1 MAGPASYWLLRN
13 GLFPMLPAAA
23 GIQSAME
30 RDYDRTY
37 LLPTHDFSDATWLVA
52 RYRPEL
58 LTSTLMAMSNAWFTT
73 RYRDFDGELARAGGD
88 LSRATPVE
96 FVPGPRM
103 PRYYFAEALV
113 TIDTPLDFARHLVTR
128 PWPESVAFV
137 RHPAFTPAG
146 GEVLRVHE
154 SANSATIDVR
164 ASGRAFLVISVTP
177 HKYWQIALDG
187 RAVSPIV
194 TNLGYQ
200 GIEMPAGTHRVV
212 MRYRNPLLRIG
223 GVVTAVALLALIAA
237 ALIARRGESSDQESS
252 AFRAR

>member
-1 MAGPASYWLLRN
+1 
-13 GLFPMLPAAA
+13 
-23 GIQSAME
+23 
-30 RDYDRTY
+30 
-37 LLPTHDFSDATWLVA
+37 
-52 RYRPEL
+52 
-58 LTSTLMAMSNAWFTT
+58 
-73 RYRDFDGELARAGGD
+73 
-88 LSRATPVE
+88 
-96 FVPGPRM
+96 M